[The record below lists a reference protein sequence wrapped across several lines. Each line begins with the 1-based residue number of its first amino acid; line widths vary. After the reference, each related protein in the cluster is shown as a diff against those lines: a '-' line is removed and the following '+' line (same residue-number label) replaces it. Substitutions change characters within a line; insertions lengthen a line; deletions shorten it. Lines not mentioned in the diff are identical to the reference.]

1 MKKAVTLLIVFT
13 LIFGAVDSAMAF
25 MYYSLDAPSTP
36 GITSNSIIDIG
47 HNSIGIWLGTANGAS
62 FSEDTAATWRTYMD
76 PPLPSVQI
84 SALAASTYHDTTY
97 MWTTTTHTD
106 RIQGDTYP
114 FGDGLIMTKNNGEDW
129 DTVRTPEQC
138 YGYGKLSY
146 DLAMYRNH
154 IYSACFY
161 GGLIRSTNNGANWYP
176 LYLSSSDSLDYSLKS
191 YDLLTNRY
199 FSVKVDTSLAP
210 ETISVWGGTAKGLN
224 RFIFT
229 HYDNPSPLVKQDTA
243 IQYYY
248 NLSDTLVPTQNLLPG
263 NFVVGIGVHQI
274 DTTTYIWAACRP
286 GGGDSGQK
294 YAIAYSADHG
304 VTWITSL
311 EVPAWDF
318 AFNGDTTFVSF
329 GDYGIPSYGYGL
341 AILVRDSSGEYSDVQ
356 IVREMT
362 DSTGMKKYFNSP
374 FYCVDY
380 YAGQIWA
387 GGADGTVRST
397 NGGQDWTVYRS
408 QIDPDNYYAYPS
420 PFSPYT
426 TERYGT
432 TIHYKLDNPSNVTIK
447 IFDFNLDLVKTVID
461 NQNRAGSQE
470 YDIDIWD
477 GKNDVGDYVA
487 NGIYFFN
494 IKLSTGPSW
503 WGKVAV
509 VK

>member
-1 MKKAVTLLIVFT
+1 MKKSVTLLIV
-13 LIFGAVDSAMAF
+13 LLMIFGAAGQ
-25 MYYSLDAPSTP
+25 SLALMNYTLDEPYTP

-47 HNSIGIWLGTANGAS
+47 HNAAGIWLGTANGAS
-62 FSEDTAATWRTYMD
+62 FSEDTAASWRTYME
-76 PPLPSVQI
+76 PPLPSIQV
-84 SALAASTYHDTTY
+84 SALAAGALNDTTY
-97 MWTTTTHTD
+97 MWVTTTHTD

-129 DTVRTPEQC
+129 DTLRTPEQC
-138 YGYGKLSY
+138 SGYGKLSY

-161 GGLIRSTNNGANWYP
+161 GGLIRSTNNGRNWYA
-176 LYLSSSDSLDYSLKS
+176 LYLSANDSLDYGLRN

-199 FSVKVDTSLAP
+199 FSVKVDTTLAP
-210 ETISVWGGTAKGLN
+210 ETISVWGGTAKGIN

-229 HYDNPSPLVKQDTA
+229 HYDNPAVKQDTA

-248 NLSDTLVPTQNLLPG
+248 NLSDTTVPTENLLPG
-263 NFVVGIGVHQI
+263 NFVVGIGVNKI

-286 GGGDSGQK
+286 GGGDTGQK
-294 YAIAYSADHG
+294 YAIAYSTNYG
-304 VTWITSL
+304 VTWTTSL
-311 EVPAWDF
+311 EIPAWDF
-318 AFNGDTTFVSF
+318 AFNGDTTFVAF
-329 GDYGIPSYGYGL
+329 GDNYVPDYGYGL
-341 AILVRDSSGEYSDVQ
+341 AILVRDDSGRYSDVE

-362 DSTGMKKYFNSP
+362 DASGMKKYFNSP

-380 YAGQIWA
+380 YAEQIWA

-408 QIDPDNYYAYPS
+408 QIDSADYYAYPS

-426 TERYGT
+426 TDRFGT
-432 TIHYKLDNPSNVTIK
+432 TIHYRLDNPANVTIK
-447 IFDFNLDLVKTVID
+447 IFDFNLDLVKTVLD
-461 NQNRAGSQE
+461 NQSRIGNQE
-470 YDIDIWD
+470 YEIDIWD

-494 IKLSTGPSW
+494 IKLSTGENW